1 MNSREKIMASA
12 VGGIAGLFA
21 LILGVRV
28 LFIAPLKEID
38 VRTNAVREKIAK
50 IQDERRAFF
59 AAEDR
64 LKAIARKTFAETTEQ
79 ASAVSGELLT
89 RQIIAAGLE
98 ESDFTRLPFGPRKL
112 RGASEIGWNIQ
123 GDGPL
128 TNVVNLLFTLDS
140 SSWLHRMENLTITA
154 GDSPGTVRVNL
165 RYLTLIMDPAMQVTH
180 SSPTNAFTL
189 SSPERRHLDTIVVRD
204 LLRPYIKAPPVI
216 ATPAAGHSPQK
227 PGGPPGPENYR
238 IVSLSE
244 WEGQP
249 EIHVRDL
256 AAQKT
261 ARFKAGDKL
270 AGGSVVMV
278 DYRAMPEPGNSF
290 LQSYSRIIL
299 KIDQDYWAIESG
311 KTFADKH
318 KLTDSELPPQLA
330 KAGTK

>member
-1 MNSREKIMASA
+1 MNHREKIMAAS
-12 VGGIAGLFA
+12 VGGLAALFA
-21 LILGVRV
+21 VILGGRM
-28 LFIAPLKEID
+28 LFLTPLRDID
-38 VRTNAVREKIAK
+38 KRTMATREGIAK

-64 LKAIARKTFAETTEQ
+64 LKAIARQTFAETTEQ
-79 ASAVSGELLT
+79 ASAISGELLT
-89 RQIIAAGLE
+89 RQILAAGLE

-123 GDGPL
+123 GEGPL
-128 TNVVNLLFTLDS
+128 TNVVNLLFTLDA
-140 SSWLHRMENLTITA
+140 SSWLHRTENLTLTT
-154 GDSPGTVRVNL
+154 GDTPGTVRVNL
-165 RYLTLIMDPAMQVTH
+165 RYLTLIMDPAFQVTH
-180 SSPTNAFTL
+180 LNPTNAATL
-189 SSPERRHLDTIVVRD
+189 ASQARRRLDNLVARD
-204 LLRPYIKAPPVI
+204 LLRPYIKPLPVV
-216 ATPAAGHSPQK
+216 AAPAAPTSTK
-227 PGGPPGPENYR
+227 PGGPPGPSNYR

-299 KIDQDYWAIESG
+299 KIDQEYWAIESG